1 MTKMPHIVLVEDD
14 EKLSALLTEYL
25 SGSGF
30 DVTPVYDGAKAVAVI
45 LEQGPEL
52 VILDLML
59 PGLDGL
65 QICGQVRHQYSGQIL
80 MLTASDDDFDHV
92 SALEVGADDFVS
104 KPVKPRVLMARIRNL
119 LRRQVRAEEVAPSTQ
134 TEKVVNSDRR
144 FGGLYLNQIQRMC
157 TLAEVNVKLTDAEF
171 DLLWIF
177 ACNPDQILSR
187 SFLVSE
193 TRGIEY
199 DGLDRTVD
207 NKIAILRKKLG
218 DDPSNAFKLITVRG
232 KGYVFV
238 SKQW

>member
-1 MTKMPHIVLVEDD
+1 MPQIVLVEDD

-30 DVTPVYDGAKAVAVI
+30 DVTPVYDGAKAVDAI
-45 LEQGPEL
+45 LKVGPDL

-119 LRRQVRAEEVAPSTQ
+119 LRRQVRTEEAPSVHA
-134 TEKVVNSDRR
+134 EKAVNSERR
-144 FGGLYLNQIQRMC
+144 FGGLYLNHIQRMC
-157 TLAEVNVKLTDAEF
+157 TLAEANVKLTDAEF

-207 NKIAILRKKLG
+207 NKMAILRKKLG

-232 KGYVFV
+232 KGYLFV
-238 SKQW
+238 SEQW